1 MHTMT
6 PQELAFIAD
15 CDERWSIAG
24 DFMIVV
30 LIVVFVVSIIFVI
43 KNRM

>member
-1 MHTMT
+1 MT

-15 CDERWSIAG
+15 CDARWDAAG
-24 DFMIVV
+24 DFMLVV
-30 LIVVFVVSIIFVI
+30 LAIVFVVSIIFVI